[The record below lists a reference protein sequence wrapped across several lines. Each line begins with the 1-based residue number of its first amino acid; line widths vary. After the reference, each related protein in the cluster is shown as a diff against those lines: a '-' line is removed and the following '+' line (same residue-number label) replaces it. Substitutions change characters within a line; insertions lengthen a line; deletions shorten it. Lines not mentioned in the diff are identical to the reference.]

1 MKIFYIENEKGNY
14 FSTNRKRRFIR
25 LVGKEAFHYLKKH
38 RSQIAYF
45 YPTTTEEDGG
55 HLVFVEIPEESAS
68 KIRSDLNREKYVK
81 DTLKK
86 SPYVIISLFDQAEGE
101 EELTVQDTVIDES
114 VNVEDKVILEIELEM
129 LRRALKVL
137 SDDDLRIVYS
147 MYLSDDPLSET
158 KLSEILGIPRTTLM
172 SHRDQIFSRLRRLFE
187 II

>member
-1 MKIFYIENEKGNY
+1 MKIYYIENEKGDY
-14 FSTNRKRRFIR
+14 FSTNGKRRFIR
-25 LVGKEAFHYLKKH
+25 LVGKEAFNYLKKH
-38 RSQIAYF
+38 RSEIAYF
-45 YPTTTEEDGG
+45 YPTTTEERGSN
-55 HLVFVEIPEESAS
+55 LVFVEISQENAS
-68 KIRSDLNREKYVK
+68 KIKSDLNHEKYIK
-81 DTLKK
+81 DTIKK

-101 EELTVQDTVIDES
+101 EELTVQDTIIDES

-137 SDDDLRIVYS
+137 SDDDLRIVHS

-172 SHRDQIFSRLRRLFE
+172 SHRDQIFSRIRRLFE

>member
-1 MKIFYIENEKGNY
+1 M
-14 FSTNRKRRFIR
+14 
-25 LVGKEAFHYLKKH
+25 
-38 RSQIAYF
+38 
-45 YPTTTEEDGG
+45 GG

-137 SDDDLRIVYS
+137 SDDDLRIVHS

-172 SHRDQIFSRLRRLFE
+172 SYRDQIFSRIRRLFE